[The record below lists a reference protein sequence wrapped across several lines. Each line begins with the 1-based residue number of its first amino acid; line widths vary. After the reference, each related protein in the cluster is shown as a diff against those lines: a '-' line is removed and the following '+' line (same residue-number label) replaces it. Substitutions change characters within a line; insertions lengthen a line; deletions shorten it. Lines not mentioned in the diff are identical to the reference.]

1 MPHSPVPPN
10 ADPPKKPTAVAAGAA
25 SRIMTP
31 RNKTRIVAR
40 ERLITQLL
48 EARRKRC
55 ILVQGP
61 AGCGK
66 TTLLVAWREALLP
79 LGFELAWLTLSPED
93 DDLASFLD
101 YLVASLAQIDP
112 GMCREAAMLGGRGVD
127 DEAVERTVIA
137 LVRGIASRAGDL
149 ALVIDDL
156 QHVANPRSHRTLQ
169 WLLDY
174 APPNLHV
181 VLVSRGTFPVSVGR
195 LRDQELVLELNM
207 RDLRF
212 TAAESAQYL
221 RAQLGEVNERDAR
234 EMYALTDGWVAG
246 LQLFAMHLK
255 RRRAASGTAGT
266 ASLAESLA
274 ESVTAS
280 VATVQLH
287 DARAFGD
294 YFEREVLSRLSPS
307 EVELLVRTSVC
318 ARLCSSLCVAL
329 VGDAQ
334 PSADVIT
341 LLDRL
346 ETDNL
351 FIAQVERVGNETW
364 YRLNPLFRESLLHRF
379 RERSQARQHE
389 VQHAAWCWFRD
400 HDLPDDAVRHAL
412 RAGEASAAAD
422 LVLKVARGLQVAG
435 DLRKLVSLMHLLPH
449 AEVDA
454 RIGLRMWRL
463 QLELY
468 ARDFEA
474 CAGSI
479 ARLDA
484 DIPPEDIHSRY
495 RLGLLRA
502 AVDVQRDD
510 PDGVAA
516 QLPRMLDA
524 PADADPFSIGA
535 RNHLLSWAWMHSGE
549 YEAARAIQLDTT
561 RPLMEGA
568 PLMGTS
574 AGVLNG
580 RCMIGFSHALEG
592 QFAQVERISREVLAE
607 ADLRGSSA
615 AEPASLA
622 AALLG
627 EALYEFND
635 VAGARRLLEDR
646 VDVLER
652 VSIPD
657 SIARVLSVLSASH
670 WVEGHRLDAF
680 AYLERLEDY
689 ANRHGVQRLAAHS
702 LAAQVERHLQCDQ
715 FDDAEADLARLHAIA
730 ARLRPTRPIACREV
744 EALAGR
750 AQVSWCIAHEDF
762 EAAAAHLSALVALC
776 GEHGWQHHT
785 ARFRMLSALVDLKR
799 SRVDAAHQSALAS
812 LRLGHRL
819 GLVRSLL
826 DAGPG
831 VVNLAAQVM
840 RGAPDDPV
848 LAFYVDRLRAAEEA
862 AAALASVTVAIARPP
877 SVPPAGAEA
886 LSEREAKV
894 VGLLAQ
900 ALPNKKIARTL
911 GISPET
917 VKWHLKNIYGK
928 LGVSSRDEAVARV
941 RDLGFDRFDQ

>member
-1 MPHSPVPPN
+1 
-10 ADPPKKPTAVAAGAA
+10 
-25 SRIMTP
+25 MTP

-40 ERLITQLL
+40 ERLINQLL

-79 LGFELAWLTLSPED
+79 LGFDLAWLTLSPED

-112 GMCREAAMLGGRGVD
+112 GMCREAAILGGRGVD

-137 LVRGIASRAGDL
+137 LVRGIASRASDL
-149 ALVIDDL
+149 VLVIDDL

-195 LRDQELVLELNM
+195 LRDQDLVLELNM

-255 RRRAASGTAGT
+255 RRRGASGA
-266 ASLAESLA
+266 ADVAESLT
-274 ESVTAS
+274 ESVANM
-280 VATVQLH
+280 QLH

-294 YFEREVLSRLSPS
+294 YFEREVLSRLSPN

-329 VGDAQ
+329 VGDAL
-334 PSADVIT
+334 PPADVIT
-341 LLDRL
+341 LLARL

-351 FIAQVERVGNETW
+351 FIAQVEHVGNETW
-364 YRLNPLFRESLLHRF
+364 YRLNPLFRESLRHRF
-379 RERSQARQHE
+379 RERSQALQRE
-389 VQHAAWCWFRD
+389 VHHAAWCWFRD
-400 HDLPDDAVRHAL
+400 HDLPDEAVRHAL
-412 RAGEASAAAD
+412 QAGEASAAAD

-435 DLRKLVSLMHLLPH
+435 DLRKLVSLMHLLPR
-449 AEVDA
+449 AEVEA
-454 RIGLRMWRL
+454 RVGLRMWHL

-474 CAGSI
+474 CATSI

-484 DIPPEDIHSRY
+484 DIPPEDLRSRY
-495 RLGLLRA
+495 RLNLLRA

-516 QLPRMLDA
+516 QLPQILHA
-524 PADADPFSIGA
+524 PDDADSFSIGA
-535 RNHLLSWAWMHSGE
+535 RNNLLSWSWMHSGE
-549 YEAARAIQLDTT
+549 YEAARAVQLDAT
-561 RPLMEGA
+561 RPLIEGS

-622 AALLG
+622 AAQLG

-635 VAGARRLLEDR
+635 IAGARRLLEDR

-657 SIARVLSVLSASH
+657 SIVRVFSVLSASH

-715 FDDAEADLARLHAIA
+715 FDDAEADLARLDAIA
-730 ARLRPTRPIACREV
+730 ARLRPTRPIAFRDV
-744 EALAGR
+744 EALVGR
-750 AQVSWCIAHEDF
+750 AHVSWSIAHEDF
-762 EAAAAHLSALVALC
+762 EAAALHLSTLVALC
-776 GEHGWQHHT
+776 GEHGWQHYA

-799 SRVDAAHQSALAS
+799 SRADAAHQSALAS

-826 DAGPG
+826 DVGSE
-831 VVNLAAQVM
+831 VVPFAARAVS
-840 RGAPDDPV
+840 AEPDDPV
-848 LAFYVDRLRAAEEA
+848 LAFYVDRLRAAQEA
-862 AAALASVTVAIARPP
+862 AAALASPAGSTARPP
-877 SVPPAGAEA
+877 VATPGGAEA

>member
-1 MPHSPVPPN
+1 MPHSPAPPN
-10 ADPPKKPTAVAAGAA
+10 ADPPKKQPAVAAGAA

-174 APPNLHV
+174 APPNLHI

-266 ASLAESLA
+266 AGLAEALA

-341 LLDRL
+341 LLARL

-389 VQHAAWCWFRD
+389 VHHAAWCWFRD

-412 RAGEASAAAD
+412 QAGEASAAAD

-435 DLRKLVSLMHLLPH
+435 DLRKLQKMTDEQWYAILDCYMTAPF
-449 AEVDA
+449 
-454 RIGLRMWRL
+454 RI
-463 QLELY
+463 
-468 ARDFEA
+468 
-474 CAGSI
+474 
-479 ARLDA
+479 
-484 DIPPEDIHSRY
+484 
-495 RLGLLRA
+495 LRA
-502 AVDVQRDD
+502 AYPHIKALHVADVAENRA
-510 PDGVAA
+510 VY
-516 QLPRMLDA
+516 RK
-524 PADADPFSIGA
+524 IV
-535 RNHLLSWAWMHSGE
+535 NILSV
-549 YEAARAIQLDTT
+549 
-561 RPLMEGA
+561 
-568 PLMGTS
+568 S
-574 AGVLNG
+574 ALNG
-580 RCMIGFSHALEG
+580 NAG
-592 QFAQVERISREVLAE
+592 QMNY
-607 ADLRGSSA
+607 SSA
-615 AEPASLA
+615 K
-622 AALLG
+622 
-627 EALYEFND
+627 
-635 VAGARRLLEDR
+635 AGATVRIDGRG
-646 VDVLER
+646 
-652 VSIPD
+652 P
-657 SIARVLSVLSASH
+657 SH
-670 WVEGHRLDAF
+670 
-680 AYLERLEDY
+680 
-689 ANRHGVQRLAAHS
+689 
-702 LAAQVERHLQCDQ
+702 
-715 FDDAEADLARLHAIA
+715 
-730 ARLRPTRPIACREV
+730 
-744 EALAGR
+744 
-750 AQVSWCIAHEDF
+750 
-762 EAAAAHLSALVALC
+762 
-776 GEHGWQHHT
+776 
-785 ARFRMLSALVDLKR
+785 
-799 SRVDAAHQSALAS
+799 
-812 LRLGHRL
+812 
-819 GLVRSLL
+819 
-826 DAGPG
+826 
-831 VVNLAAQVM
+831 
-840 RGAPDDPV
+840 
-848 LAFYVDRLRAAEEA
+848 
-862 AAALASVTVAIARPP
+862 
-877 SVPPAGAEA
+877 
-886 LSEREAKV
+886 
-894 VGLLAQ
+894 
-900 ALPNKKIARTL
+900 
-911 GISPET
+911 
-917 VKWHLKNIYGK
+917 
-928 LGVSSRDEAVARV
+928 
-941 RDLGFDRFDQ
+941 